1 MNQTASAPNSR
12 VRAIAA
18 VVFTLAQ
25 ILAPLLPAIGIGN
38 PVGEQSADTQ
48 TLITPAGWAFAI
60 WGPLYLGTIIFAV
73 YQLLPRHRDSALVRR
88 IGWHFAL
95 AVLGNALWVTYTQ
108 LFSLGF
114 PSVLIIVFTLVNLLA
129 ILRVFASTPAF
140 SLSERLAVVLPLSA
154 LAGWLTAATIVNIA
168 AALNFHG
175 IELPGPAPLISAAIL
190 LVGGAIV
197 AAAVVGTGGNP
208 WYPLPFL
215 WALWAI
221 HQKTGQVHEEIATAT
236 IVAGVVV
243 LATLVVMLASAERR
257 KRYLG

>member
-1 MNQTASAPNSR
+1 MTQTASAPNSR

-18 VVFTLAQ
+18 LVFALAQ

-60 WGPLYLGTIIFAV
+60 WGPLYFGTLVYVV
-73 YQLLPRHRDSALVRR
+73 YQLLPRHRDSDLVRR

-129 ILRVFASTPAF
+129 ILRIFASTATF
-140 SLSERLAVVLPLSA
+140 SLGERLAVVLPLSA

-175 IELPGPAPLISAAIL
+175 IALPAPAPLISAAIL
-190 LVGGAIV
+190 IVGGVIV
-197 AAAVVGTGGNP
+197 AAALVGTGGNP
-208 WYPLPFL
+208 WYPIPFL
-215 WALWAI
+215 WALFAI
-221 HQKTGQVHEEIATAT
+221 HQKAGQVHDEIATAT
-236 IVAGVVV
+236 IVAGLLVI
-243 LATLVVMLASAERR
+243 ATLVVMLASAERR

>member
-60 WGPLYLGTIIFAV
+60 WGPLYFGTIIFAV
-73 YQLLPRHRDSALVRR
+73 YQLLPRHRDSELVRR

-108 LFSLGF
+108 LWSLGF

-129 ILRVFASTPAF
+129 IVRVFATTPAF
-140 SLSERLAVVLPLSA
+140 SLSERLMVVLPLSA

-175 IELPGPAPLISAAIL
+175 IVLPGPAPLISAAIL

-221 HQKTGQVHEEIATAT
+221 HQKTGQLHSEIATAT

-243 LATLVVMLASAERR
+243 IATLVVMLASAERR

>member
-1 MNQTASAPNSR
+1 MTQTVSAPNGR

-18 VVFTLAQ
+18 LVFALAQ

-60 WGPLYLGTIIFAV
+60 WGPLYFGTLVYVV
-73 YQLLPRHRDSALVRR
+73 YQLLPSHRDSDLVRR

-129 ILRVFASTPAF
+129 ILRIFASTATF
-140 SLSERLAVVLPLSA
+140 TLGERLAVVLPLSA

-175 IELPGPAPLISAAIL
+175 IVLPGSAPLISAAIL
-190 LVGGAIV
+190 VVGGVIV
-197 AAAVVGTGGNP
+197 AAALVGTGGNP

-215 WALWAI
+215 WALFAI
-221 HQKTGQVHEEIATAT
+221 HQKAGQVHNEIATAT
-236 IVAGVVV
+236 IVAGLLVI
-243 LATLVVMLASAERR
+243 ATLVVMLASAERR

>member
-1 MNQTASAPNSR
+1 MNQTASAPNSH

-18 VVFTLAQ
+18 LVFALAQ

-60 WGPLYLGTIIFAV
+60 WGPLYFGTLVYVV
-73 YQLLPRHRDSALVRR
+73 YQLLPRHRDSDLVRR

-129 ILRVFASTPAF
+129 ILRIFAGTAAF
-140 SLSERLAVVLPLSA
+140 TLAERLAVVLPLSA

-175 IELPGPAPLISAAIL
+175 IALPGPAPLISAAIL
-190 LVGGAIV
+190 IVGGVIV
-197 AAAVVGTGGNP
+197 AAALVGTGGNP
-208 WYPLPFL
+208 WYPIPFL
-215 WALWAI
+215 WALFAI
-221 HQKTGQVHEEIATAT
+221 HQKAGQVHEAIATAT
-236 IVAGVVV
+236 IVAGLLVI
-243 LATLVVMLASAERR
+243 ATLVVMLASAERR

>member
-1 MNQTASAPNSR
+1 MTQTVSAPNGR

-18 VVFTLAQ
+18 LVFALAQ

-60 WGPLYLGTIIFAV
+60 WGPLYFGTLVYVV

-88 IGWHFAL
+88 IGWHFAF

-129 ILRVFASTPAF
+129 ILRIFASTATF
-140 SLSERLAVVLPLSA
+140 TLAERLAVVLPLSA

-175 IELPGPAPLISAAIL
+175 IVLPGSVPLISATIL
-190 LVGGAIV
+190 IVGGVI
-197 AAAVVGTGGNP
+197 AAAALVGTGGNP

-215 WALWAI
+215 WALFAI
-221 HQKTGQVHEEIATAT
+221 HQKAGQVHDEIATAT
-236 IVAGVVV
+236 IVAGLLVV
-243 LATLVVMLASAERR
+243 ATMVVMLASAERR

>member
-1 MNQTASAPNSR
+1 MTQTASAPNSR
-12 VRAIAA
+12 VRAVAA
-18 VVFTLAQ
+18 LVFALAQ
-25 ILAPLLPAIGIGN
+25 ILAPLLPVIGIGN

-60 WGPLYLGTIIFAV
+60 WGPLYFGTLVYVV
-73 YQLLPRHRDSALVRR
+73 YQLLPRHRDSELVRR
-88 IGWHFAL
+88 IGWRFAL

-129 ILRVFASTPAF
+129 ILRIFAGTVTFTLA
-140 SLSERLAVVLPLSA
+140 ERLAVVLPLSA

-175 IELPGPAPLISAAIL
+175 IVLPAPAPLISAAIL
-190 LVGGAIV
+190 IVGGVIV
-197 AAAVVGTGGNP
+197 AAALVGTGGNP
-208 WYPLPFL
+208 WYPIPFL
-215 WALWAI
+215 WALFAI
-221 HQKTGQVHEEIATAT
+221 HQKAGQVHDEIATAT
-236 IVAGVVV
+236 LVAGLLVI
-243 LATLVVMLASAERR
+243 ATLVVMLASAERR

>member
-1 MNQTASAPNSR
+1 MSQTASTPNSSI
-12 VRAIAA
+12 RAIAA
-18 VVFTLAQ
+18 LVFAIAQ
-25 ILAPLLPAIGIGN
+25 ITAPLLPSIGIGN

-60 WGPLYLGTIIFAV
+60 WGPLYFGTLVYTV
-73 YQLLPRHRDSALVRR
+73 YQLLPATRERDLVRR

-108 LFSLGF
+108 VFSLGF

-129 ILRVFASTPAF
+129 IVRIFAATPRF
-140 SLSERLAVVLPLSA
+140 TRGERLAVVLPLSA

-175 IELPGPAPLISAAIL
+175 IVLPFDAASLSAAIL
-190 LVGGAIV
+190 IVGGVIV
-197 AAAVVGTGGNP
+197 AAALVGTGGNP

-215 WALWAI
+215 WALFAI
-221 HQKTGQVHEEIATAT
+221 HQKAGQGHGAIATAT
-236 IVAGVVV
+236 IVSGALVVV
-243 LATLVVMLASAERR
+243 TLGVMLARGERR

>member
-1 MNQTASAPNSR
+1 MTETASAPNSR
-12 VRAIAA
+12 VRAVAA
-18 VVFTLAQ
+18 LVFALAQ

-60 WGPLYLGTIIFAV
+60 WGPLYFGTLVYVV
-73 YQLLPRHRDSALVRR
+73 YQLLPRHRDSDLVRR

-108 LFSLGF
+108 LFSLGL

-129 ILRVFASTPAF
+129 ILRIFASTPAF
-140 SLSERLAVVLPLSA
+140 SLAERLAVVFPLSA

-175 IELPGPAPLISAAIL
+175 IVLPGPAPLISAAIL
-190 LVGGAIV
+190 VVGGVIV
-197 AAAVVGTGGNP
+197 AAALVGTGGNP

-215 WALWAI
+215 WALFAI
-221 HQKTGQVHEEIATAT
+221 HQKAGQVHDEIATAT
-236 IVAGVVV
+236 IVAGLLVI
-243 LATLVVMLASAERR
+243 ATLVVMLASADRR